1 MQQTK
6 VFLLLILCGALFAC
20 ASIPKPT
27 PTVGTYETPSTNTDE
42 EEKKQSETKKATKQV
57 PTSFKLSGAI
67 AVNNKGKGWNA
78 SLNWRQQGPSS
89 YNIRLSGPLGG
100 KTVVIS
106 KKGGTVTYQEGS
118 KVIKARSDSEL
129 LKKKANIH
137 LPVHSLYYW
146 VRGVPSPGGVTYSKK
161 AKNGT
166 MEVIKQNGFTITYG
180 QYMTNSSGVMLPRK
194 IRVSGN
200 NVTIKLI
207 IRSWN

>member
-20 ASIPKPT
+20 ASIPKPST
-27 PTVGTYETPSTNTDE
+27 PAKSYEAPTTKS
-42 EEKKQSETKKATKQV
+42 EEKPQPETKKTNKQ
-57 PTSFKLSGAI
+57 PPASFKLSGAI
-67 AVNNKGKGWNA
+67 AVNNQGKGWNA
-78 SLNWRQQGPSS
+78 SLNWRQQGPNY

-100 KTVVIS
+100 KTVIIS

-118 KVIKARSDSEL
+118 KIIKAQSDNEL

-137 LPVHSLYYW
+137 LPVHNLYYW
-146 VRGVPSPGGVTYSKK
+146 VRGLPAPGGVSYSKK
-161 AKNGT
+161 AYNGT
-166 MEVIKQNGFTITYG
+166 MEIIKQNGFTVTYS

-200 NVTIKLI
+200 NVTIKLV